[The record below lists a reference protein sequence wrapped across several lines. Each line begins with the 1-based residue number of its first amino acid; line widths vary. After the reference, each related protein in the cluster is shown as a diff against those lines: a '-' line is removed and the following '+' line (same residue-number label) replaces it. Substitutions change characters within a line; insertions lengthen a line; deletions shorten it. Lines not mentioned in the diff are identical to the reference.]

1 MKEYDVTIQAVVTK
15 TIRVKAEDEAE
26 AYEFASGLFS
36 VTSDKH
42 DEDYEQ
48 DALNI
53 AEVDEDDWFLS
64 GKSYEEYYDD
74 QNQ

>member
-15 TIRVKAEDEAE
+15 TIRVTAEDESE
-26 AYEFASGLFS
+26 AYEFASELFS
-36 VTSDKH
+36 VTSDKY

-53 AEVDEDDWFLS
+53 AEVSDD
-64 GKSYEEYYDD
+64 
-74 QNQ
+74 